1 MSSSDRRRSL
11 VFKTYIESILITL
24 FIAGSLR
31 YFVVAPYKM
40 PTDSM
45 APTIF
50 KNDYVFVYT
59 LPYGIDI
66 PMTDHK
72 IGKAPETK
80 LGQVLLFRYKLDDQS
95 VFIKRVWGLPG
106 DKVEIK
112 DSQLWVNDRL
122 MGATP
127 AAVKMKPTM
136 IPPDSLFL
144 MCDNPQLSDD
154 SQYWSLISKDRII
167 GQVTHIWLSFA
178 QGHDNEQSFPKTL
191 QWDRIFKKVN

>member
-1 MSSSDRRRSL
+1 MSSSIRRRHL
-11 VFKTYIESILITL
+11 IFKSYIEGILITL
-24 FIAGSLR
+24 FIAASLR
-31 YFVVAPYKM
+31 FFVVAPYKM

-59 LPYGIDI
+59 LPYGINLPFLDS
-66 PMTDHK
+66 K
-72 IGKAPETK
+72 IGKIPTLK
-80 LGQVLLFRYKLDDQS
+80 LGEVLLFRYKRDDQS

-112 DSQLWVNDRL
+112 EGQLWVNDQPK
-122 MGATP
+122 GATP
-127 AAVKMKPTM
+127 PTLKMKPTM
-136 IPPDSLFL
+136 IPTDSLFL
-144 MCDNPQLSDD
+144 MCDNSQLSDD
-154 SQYWSLISKDRII
+154 SQYWSLISKEGIL

-178 QGHDNEQSFPKTL
+178 MDSNEQGSSKSL